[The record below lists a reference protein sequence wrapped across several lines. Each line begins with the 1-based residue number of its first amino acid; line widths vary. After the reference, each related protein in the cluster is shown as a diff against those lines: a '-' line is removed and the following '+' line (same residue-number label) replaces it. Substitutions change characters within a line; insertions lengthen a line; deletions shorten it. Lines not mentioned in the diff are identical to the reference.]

1 MGTLEANNQGNSSV
15 NAVNADGTVITGMSD
30 SHKSRNLDA
39 LNRATVWLSNN
50 HNTKLELPHAVS
62 TGSKYYLLDTPVDV
76 KAQTSFLSAV
86 SHDGKVIAGNNPI
99 SKNGIVYPII
109 GSRPVVWAGDNFG
122 IMTELPLPQGSLDSV
137 FASTHAISGDGKA
150 VGGRGTTN
158 IQDDTNK
165 QYFPLLWS
173 GANHQTLTRL
183 STPDHTT
190 YSTISALNKDGSI
203 AIGYLN
209 PFENSLIN
217 DKAMAFAW
225 HGNNWQVR
233 TNLTALDGSN
243 SALANDISD
252 DGKVIVGYSNKSL
265 GNPNG
270 TVWTGDNWQE
280 KHEIDGI
287 LVNISG
293 NGKVIGGDKLTFDNN
308 GNGDLQAT
316 VWHGKDWSEVVSLGT
331 HRSDNWGLSSVRA
344 LNQDGTIAVGMSESD
359 EVVGAYND
367 NALKATLWKINY
379 TNTNQPNPTPT
390 PPTNPPVVT
399 PPVNPPTA
407 PTPPVNPPVVTPPTP
422 TPVVVAKI
430 DVANTAQTVNRL
442 GQDSFTLMCMQSH
455 ALVRLQYSCVN
466 YDGVCFGVQQDVSL
480 AKDKEGNKHR
490 DVAMGVN
497 IGYGFGNGISAGIS
511 LDHLIN
517 RKLPD
522 SYRHSD
528 DNVGVGA
535 VMRYHSPKGYFGEI
549 SGAYDKYAVTITRPT
564 LANTE
569 IGVNDADIKGTAY
582 GLKVGK
588 NFGNQNKHRAY
599 VGVKHR
605 DISRGAYTENEQTD
619 FPISYGEMSYKNTA
633 LTVGASTNVAL
644 TNKLSWVSDVQVERR
659 LSGDDPVYTAS
670 LTGVE
675 KYEFS
680 HTNTPAKTQGYVATG
695 ISYKVVPQTR
705 IEVMP
710 YVNKN
715 ANGEHGG
722 GAVFRI
728 ETAF

>member
-1 MGTLEANNQGNSSV
+1 M

-39 LNRATVWLSNN
+39 LNRATVWLGNN

-76 KAQTSFLSAV
+76 KAQTPFLSAV

-217 DKAMAFAW
+217 DEAMAFAW

-270 TVWTGDNWQE
+270 GQGTTG
-280 KHEIDGI
+280 
-287 LVNISG
+287 
-293 NGKVIGGDKLTFDNN
+293 
-308 GNGDLQAT
+308 
-316 VWHGKDWSEVVSLGT
+316 
-331 HRSDNWGLSSVRA
+331 
-344 LNQDGTIAVGMSESD
+344 
-359 EVVGAYND
+359 
-367 NALKATLWKINY
+367 
-379 TNTNQPNPTPT
+379 
-390 PPTNPPVVT
+390 
-399 PPVNPPTA
+399 
-407 PTPPVNPPVVTPPTP
+407 
-422 TPVVVAKI
+422 
-430 DVANTAQTVNRL
+430 
-442 GQDSFTLMCMQSH
+442 
-455 ALVRLQYSCVN
+455 
-466 YDGVCFGVQQDVSL
+466 
-480 AKDKEGNKHR
+480 
-490 DVAMGVN
+490 
-497 IGYGFGNGISAGIS
+497 
-511 LDHLIN
+511 
-517 RKLPD
+517 RK
-522 SYRHSD
+522 S
-528 DNVGVGA
+528 
-535 VMRYHSPKGYFGEI
+535 MR
-549 SGAYDKYAVTITRPT
+549 
-564 LANTE
+564 
-569 IGVNDADIKGTAY
+569 
-582 GLKVGK
+582 
-588 NFGNQNKHRAY
+588 
-599 VGVKHR
+599 
-605 DISRGAYTENEQTD
+605 
-619 FPISYGEMSYKNTA
+619 
-633 LTVGASTNVAL
+633 
-644 TNKLSWVSDVQVERR
+644 
-659 LSGDDPVYTAS
+659 
-670 LTGVE
+670 
-675 KYEFS
+675 
-680 HTNTPAKTQGYVATG
+680 
-695 ISYKVVPQTR
+695 
-705 IEVMP
+705 
-710 YVNKN
+710 
-715 ANGEHGG
+715 
-722 GAVFRI
+722 
-728 ETAF
+728 